1 MTKLRHRSALN
12 RLRILMEREI
22 ALAAEIP
29 LRRWAIAGTVVAL
42 IATGLVGFLSW
53 LSVTKAARD
62 SDWVAHSEEV
72 RNVIGITLR
81 HLDEIE
87 AGAWRFGVQDDTN
100 VPQFYRDSELAMSSD
115 IARLKQLV
123 ADNATQEDNVTRL
136 ESQVNSNFEYLR
148 RTSTQKLKAAHSVP
162 SQSLVETGRLADQVR
177 TTLSVMDR
185 IEHDLLDQRTAESQR
200 ARHRT
205 KNMVIFATLA
215 SAIFLLIAGSA
226 VSREARR
233 SAELR
238 SQLKNVNGELEQRVE
253 QRTSA
258 LRESEERFRLLFDVV
273 NDYAIYM
280 LDPDGLVLTWNAGAE
295 RLKGYTSEE
304 IIGQNF
310 ASFYTPEARSSGKPR
325 KELEEA
331 LSNGKFE
338 NEALRVRKDGSTFW
352 AYNTITPMY
361 EESGALRGFSIIARD
376 VTERRKSEEEIRKL
390 NQQLELR
397 VHERTAELE
406 ATNKELEAF
415 TYSVSHDLR
424 APLRHIAGFSKMLTE
439 ECGESLAPEARH
451 YLKRIQDG
459 VQRMGTLVDDLLNL
473 TRIGRHE
480 LRLQVTGIASIVKD
494 VIAELGPD
502 VENREIDWKIGEL
515 PYVEADPALLRV
527 VFQNLLAN
535 AVKYTRPRQKTT
547 IEIGRTDIDGEQVLF
562 VRDNGVGFNMK
573 YADKLFGVFQ
583 RLHRS
588 EDFEGTGVGL
598 ATVHRVVQKHSGRIW
613 AQAEIDQGATFYFTL
628 GNTQPDRVEKQMA
641 SAGGI
646 Q

>member
-1 MTKLRHRSALN
+1 
-12 RLRILMEREI
+12 
-22 ALAAEIP
+22 
-29 LRRWAIAGTVVAL
+29 
-42 IATGLVGFLSW
+42 
-53 LSVTKAARD
+53 
-62 SDWVAHSEEV
+62 
-72 RNVIGITLR
+72 
-81 HLDEIE
+81 
-87 AGAWRFGVQDDTN
+87 
-100 VPQFYRDSELAMSSD
+100 
-115 IARLKQLV
+115 
-123 ADNATQEDNVTRL
+123 
-136 ESQVNSNFEYLR
+136 
-148 RTSTQKLKAAHSVP
+148 
-162 SQSLVETGRLADQVR
+162 
-177 TTLSVMDR
+177 
-185 IEHDLLDQRTAESQR
+185 
-200 ARHRT
+200 
-205 KNMVIFATLA
+205 
-215 SAIFLLIAGSA
+215 
-226 VSREARR
+226 
-233 SAELR
+233 
-238 SQLKNVNGELEQRVE
+238 
-253 QRTSA
+253 
-258 LRESEERFRLLFDVV
+258 
-273 NDYAIYM
+273 M
-280 LDPDGLVLTWNAGAE
+280 LDPDGRVLTWNAGAE

-310 ASFYTPEARSSGKPR
+310 ASFYTPEARASGKPR

-338 NEALRVRKDGSTFW
+338 DEALRVRKDGSTFW

-424 APLRHIAGFSKMLTE
+424 APLRHIAGFSKMLAE

-628 GNTQPDRVEKQMA
+628 GNTQADRVEKQMA

>member
-1 MTKLRHRSALN
+1 
-12 RLRILMEREI
+12 MEREI

-62 SDWVAHSEEV
+62 SDWVAHSEQV

-295 RLKGYTSEE
+295 RLKRYTGEE

-310 ASFYTPEARSSGKPR
+310 ASFYTPEARASGKPR

-338 NEALRVRKDGSTFW
+338 DEALRVRRDGSTFW